1 MFFSSFP
8 KRAFKCALSCG
19 PMQNPNVFEESVH
32 QYNGVVLWWGDGG
45 VMVLCGLL
53 VSSLCLCK

>member
-45 VMVLCGLL
+45 VMVG
-53 VSSLCLCK
+53 